1 MLIEVHDPVNL
12 FISFHLPSHAERR
25 PGNGGRKVL
34 GKREKT
40 LPFIETIFQNP
51 KLENSIF

>member
-1 MLIEVHDPVNL
+1 MLIEANDPVNL
-12 FISFHLPSHAERR
+12 FISLHLSSPAERR

-40 LPFIETIFQNP
+40 LPFIETIIQNP

>member
-1 MLIEVHDPVNL
+1 MLIEPHVPVNL
-12 FISFHLPSHAERR
+12 FISLHLSLHAERR

-40 LPFIETIFQNP
+40 LPFIEKIFQEP